1 MINKIRTKP
10 DARRI
15 EDLIHT
21 MKQKNNISHLLN
33 IENKEDLRNH
43 SEEIVKNIEG
53 PEMSKLVNNHIVHTT
68 KDFDERIKYLFKL
81 FKLPGFFDKEK
92 KYRIT
97 DYFIRIE
104 HQQRGAPHAHI
115 ILWMVHQD
123 TFIEK
128 TVFINGKETIIKENK
143 PEPNFRN
150 SVAGKKGP
158 EREEGIQI
166 LEKFADNRDR
176 RK

>member
-1 MINKIRTKP
+1 M
-10 DARRI
+10 
-15 EDLIHT
+15 
-21 MKQKNNISHLLN
+21 
-33 IENKEDLRNH
+33 
-43 SEEIVKNIEG
+43 
-53 PEMSKLVNNHIVHTT
+53 VNNHIVHTT

-143 PEPNFRN
+143 PAPNFRN

-166 LEKFADNRDR
+166 LEKFADELITIEIEEN
-176 RK
+176 